1 MTVGSR
7 LWSLFMIATTLRV
20 AESILAGLPIR
31 AGTLDG
37 VALHR
42 ALRGGRLPDP
52 NSYLVVDDAMLDA
65 IAEAGPFSLRARPWR

>member
-1 MTVGSR
+1 MTAGR
-7 LWSLFMIATTLRV
+7 LWSLFMISSTLAV

-37 VALHR
+37 IALHR

-52 NSYLVVDDAMLDA
+52 NSYLVVDDGMLDA
-65 IAEAGPFSLRARPWR
+65 LAEAGPLSLRAR